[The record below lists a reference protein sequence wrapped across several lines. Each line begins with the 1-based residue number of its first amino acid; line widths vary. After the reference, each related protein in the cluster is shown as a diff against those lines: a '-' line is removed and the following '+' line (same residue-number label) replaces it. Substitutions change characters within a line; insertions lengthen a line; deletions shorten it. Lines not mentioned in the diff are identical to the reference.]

1 MLDRCQDKNL
11 ENLYTVKQ
19 RLSGLTGKLI
29 GLNDA
34 DKWESRELKISV
46 SMSRGHVFADIED
59 LLSNNILLSDKLATF
74 PPLCNN
80 AK

>member
-1 MLDRCQDKNL
+1 MLDHCQVGEDKNL

-34 DKWESRELKISV
+34 DK
-46 SMSRGHVFADIED
+46 
-59 LLSNNILLSDKLATF
+59 
-74 PPLCNN
+74 
-80 AK
+80 